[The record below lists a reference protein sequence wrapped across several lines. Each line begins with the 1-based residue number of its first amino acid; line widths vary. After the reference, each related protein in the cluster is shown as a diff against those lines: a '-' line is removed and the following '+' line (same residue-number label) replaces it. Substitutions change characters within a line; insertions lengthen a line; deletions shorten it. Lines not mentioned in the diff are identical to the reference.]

1 MKSLKY
7 IIAASL
13 ALAAC
18 QEKPVQPDYVNNE
31 PKTEVAKTLI
41 EKTDMIAAL
50 YSDSETVITDGLTM
64 TALSYL
70 GMDGCPMRIWFL
82 RADLSK
88 PNLCLDQVYAG
99 DVFQSAGSKLTEM
112 AKKADSPDHFV
123 WAATN
128 SDFGS
133 EAQKGPQGIF
143 HHEGKCY
150 KSTFNVL
157 ASSPNRPRCFFYM
170 TPDKKIRMAD
180 KADYEKVVSENPDI
194 VEAGSGGP
202 LLIIDGV
209 SQNIPSQKDGLT
221 DRHPRTCMGVEKNG
235 TTVWMM
241 VADGRRY
248 TWSNG
253 LYYNDMCKIMSA
265 LGCHNMMNLD
275 GGGSSEM
282 IVRASKDKNEYNVI
296 NWTNDNGGEERTL
309 YTGIL
314 FVTKK

>member
-18 QEKPVQPDYVNNE
+18 QEKPVQPDYVSNE

-133 EAQKGPQGIF
+133 DAQKGPQGIF

-150 KSTFNVL
+150 KNTFNEL
-157 ASSPNRPRCFFYM
+157 PDRPRCFFYM

-180 KADYEKVVSENPDI
+180 P
-194 VEAGSGGP
+194 
-202 LLIIDGV
+202 
-209 SQNIPSQKDGLT
+209 
-221 DRHPRTCMGVEKNG
+221 
-235 TTVWMM
+235 
-241 VADGRRY
+241 
-248 TWSNG
+248 
-253 LYYNDMCKIMSA
+253 MS
-265 LGCHNMMNLD
+265 LRLP
-275 GGGSSEM
+275 
-282 IVRASKDKNEYNVI
+282 
-296 NWTNDNGGEERTL
+296 T
-309 YTGIL
+309 
-314 FVTKK
+314 

>member
-18 QEKPVQPDYVNNE
+18 QEKPVQPDYVSNE

-112 AKKADSPDHFV
+112 AKKAD
-123 WAATN
+123 A
-128 SDFGS
+128 
-133 EAQKGPQGIF
+133 
-143 HHEGKCY
+143 
-150 KSTFNVL
+150 
-157 ASSPNRPRCFFYM
+157 
-170 TPDKKIRMAD
+170 
-180 KADYEKVVSENPDI
+180 
-194 VEAGSGGP
+194 
-202 LLIIDGV
+202 
-209 SQNIPSQKDGLT
+209 
-221 DRHPRTCMGVEKNG
+221 
-235 TTVWMM
+235 
-241 VADGRRY
+241 
-248 TWSNG
+248 
-253 LYYNDMCKIMSA
+253 
-265 LGCHNMMNLD
+265 
-275 GGGSSEM
+275 
-282 IVRASKDKNEYNVI
+282 
-296 NWTNDNGGEERTL
+296 
-309 YTGIL
+309 
-314 FVTKK
+314 

>member
-1 MKSLKY
+1 MKLLKY

-18 QEKPVQPDYVNNE
+18 QEKSIQPDYVNNE

-82 RADLSK
+82 KADLTK
-88 PNLCLDQVYAG
+88 PNLCLEQAYAG
-99 DVFQSAGSKLTEM
+99 DVFQSVGSTLTEM
-112 AKKADSPDHFV
+112 AKKEDRANHFV

-128 SDFGS
+128 SDFFGTDI
-133 EAQKGPQGIF
+133 QKNPQGIF
-143 HHEGKCY
+143 HHEGKCL
-150 KSTFNVL
+150 KSIFNVVS
-157 ASSPNRPRCFFYM
+157 ADTPRCFFYM

-180 KADYEKVVSENPDI
+180 KADYKEVVSEHPDI

-202 LLIIDGV
+202 FLIIDGV
-209 SQNIPSQKDGLT
+209 AQNIPVQKDGLSN
-221 DRHPRTCMGVEKNG
+221 RHPRTCMGVEKNG

-253 LYYNDMCKIMSA
+253 LYFEDMCKIMSA
-265 LGCHNMMNLD
+265 VGCYNMMNLD

-282 IVRASKDKNEYNVI
+282 IVRASKDENEYNII
-296 NWTNDNGGEERTL
+296 NWPSDNGGQERTI

>member
-18 QEKPVQPDYVNNE
+18 QEKPVQPDYVSNE

-112 AKKADSPDHFV
+112 AKKQTVRIISC
-123 WAATN
+123 
-128 SDFGS
+128 
-133 EAQKGPQGIF
+133 GPQPIPISARRLR
-143 HHEGKCY
+143 KA
-150 KSTFNVL
+150 L
-157 ASSPNRPRCFFYM
+157 RASS
-170 TPDKKIRMAD
+170 
-180 KADYEKVVSENPDI
+180 
-194 VEAGSGGP
+194 
-202 LLIIDGV
+202 
-209 SQNIPSQKDGLT
+209 
-221 DRHPRTCMGVEKNG
+221 
-235 TTVWMM
+235 
-241 VADGRRY
+241 
-248 TWSNG
+248 
-253 LYYNDMCKIMSA
+253 IMKGNA
-265 LGCHNMMNLD
+265 
-275 GGGSSEM
+275 
-282 IVRASKDKNEYNVI
+282 I
-296 NWTNDNGGEERTL
+296 RTL
-309 YTGIL
+309 SMSLHRHRIVQDA
-314 FVTKK
+314 FSI